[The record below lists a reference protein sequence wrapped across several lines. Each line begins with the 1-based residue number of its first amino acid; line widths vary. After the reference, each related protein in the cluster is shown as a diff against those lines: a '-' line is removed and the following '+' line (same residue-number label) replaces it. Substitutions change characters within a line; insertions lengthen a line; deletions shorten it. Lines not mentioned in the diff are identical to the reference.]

1 MRGDLTR
8 QQRITLGALVVVD
21 VHARDV
27 IKDLVDRRVTG
38 ERDFGWLA
46 QMRSGGGGWVV
57 GGVERGGGGG
67 C

>member
-1 MRGDLTR
+1 M
-8 QQRITLGALVVVD
+8 VVD

-46 QMRSGGGGWVV
+46 QMRSGGGGGGEGGWWV
-57 GGVERGGGGG
+57 GWRGGGVVEVD
-67 C
+67 